1 MKYSIFLNSK
11 KLLVFLLVTLLLIV
25 SGCGNKLEDGFKSN
39 SKEFSVLTQQI
50 GALDKLV
57 SEGKEQKKPLLYK
70 YHLLALKLIEQNS
83 KFTDLEK
90 EVEKSKKPGDDSQK
104 GLIGEYIKARRL
116 KNEALIKLQ
125 SSYERNFLDFNGFL
139 SYTLMIYNNSTLK
152 SLSDKEKTLQAHPF
166 EQALGQKGDKKENLS
181 SPVGINKK
189 GDGVIAANDVK
200 VYAGPCANFDSLGVS
215 HKGDAVKIVETIRNA
230 KNETWHKV
238 EFKNPKAGLADG
250 WVLTDYIATH

>member
-1 MKYSIFLNSK
+1 MKHSIFLNSK
-11 KLLVFLLVTLLLIV
+11 KLLLFLLVTLLLIV

-39 SKEFSVLTQQI
+39 SKEFSVLNQQI
-50 GALDKLV
+50 DALDKLV

-152 SLSDKEKTLQAHPF
+152 SLSDKEKVLQAHPF

-181 SPVGINKK
+181 SPIGVNKK
-189 GDGVIAANDVK
+189 EEGVINSNDIK
-200 VYAGPCANFDSLGVS
+200 VHAGPGANFDSLGVS
-215 HKGDAVKIVETIRNA
+215 HKGDAVKIIETIRNA

-238 EFKNPKAGLADG
+238 EFKNPKAGLTDG
-250 WVLTDYIATH
+250 WVQTDFITTR